1 MTDNQNTAVAIHEPR
16 MSSGGAISV
25 FSSEAAFTSAQRI
38 CGALVKS
45 DLVPAT
51 YRGMEK
57 MGNAMIAL
65 DLANRMSIAPLMVM
79 QNLHIIEGRPSWAS
93 SFIIAALN
101 SCGLFSPLRFDIK
114 ELGTREVSYEKW
126 SGPKDS
132 RRKETVKAKVEDIE
146 FRAYAVEKATGE
158 ILKGPKVSIGM
169 AVAEGWYF
177 KPGSK
182 WVTMPELMGRYR
194 AAAFFGRL
202 YAPHILNGMQ
212 TADEIVDVE
221 YEVIPPASTVA
232 PTVATEA
239 DRPAERPQAVHAAL
253 QTTRRTRA
261 KAKPEAEPAP
271 APEAEAEADNEIED
285 AEVVEDVATDDDVFG
300 APGDDD
306 YQPD

>member
-1 MTDNQNTAVAIHEPR
+1 MTDHQNTAVAIHEPR
-16 MSSGGAISV
+16 MSGSALSV
-25 FSSEAAFTSAQRI
+25 FSSLSAFESAQRI
-38 CGALVKS
+38 CGPLVKS
-45 DLVPAT
+45 DLVPAN
-51 YRGMEK
+51 YRGAEK

-65 DLANRMSIAPLMVM
+65 DLANRMGIAPLMVM

-114 ELGTREVSYEKW
+114 ELGERETTYDRWVGDK
-126 SGPKDS
+126 GN
-132 RRKETVKAKVEDIE
+132 RRKETVKARVEDIE
-146 FRAYAVEKATGE
+146 FRAYAIEKATGE
-158 ILKGPKVSIGM
+158 VLKGPKVSIGM

-221 YEVIPPASTVA
+221 YEVIPPAPTVA
-232 PTVATEA
+232 PEA
-239 DRPAERPQAVHAAL
+239 DRPAERPQGVHAAL
-253 QTTRRTRA
+253 QA
-261 KAKPEAEPAP
+261 AKPAASKRTKPKAEAKP
-271 APEAEAEADNEIED
+271 APEPEPEPEPDNEVED
-285 AEVVEDVATDDDVFG
+285 AEIVDDDSTDDVFD
-300 APGDDD
+300 APGEDD